1 MTRIWSRLTTAVLA
15 AAAVVLMFAPL
26 VHYRA

>member
-1 MTRIWSRLTTAVLA
+1 MARIWSRLAVVALA
-15 AAAVVLMFAPL
+15 AAAVVLAFAPL